1 MAQQQALSPTQL
13 TWVREPLS
21 ELLKQVRLALETQDD
36 DAGNVNFSGALQ
48 HLSQLAA
55 TLRMLSIDG
64 AAHAIEEMHAL
75 VDDLSS
81 GKVADPEQE
90 ALGTLLGGTVVVDD
104 YLDRLQIGQSDL
116 PLVLLPLVNDI
127 RAARS
132 KSLLPEGAFFKPELI
147 AELPPIPLFA
157 DRMEERELSRLRQL
171 YQTALRNWLRVEK
184 NETPLRRL
192 MVICDALAEAA
203 PEIPEQRM
211 WRVAVVAIY
220 GFLAGHVHAGI
231 GIKRILVRLDLHL
244 KRLADGSADRNKL
257 VEESDLLTRSLLFYL
272 AMAEPG
278 NAAVQAVADHYRLVE
293 LLPDRTVLDQAWG
306 SVRGRNREV
315 FESVTKGVLEELLNV
330 KDVLDLQMRA
340 AAIDPGA
347 IGPLGVTLNNAANT
361 LEMLNVASAAELVRG
376 ESERLET
383 LVQTPE
389 KMDQE
394 ALIDVAT
401 SLLQVEAHIQ
411 RAADAMGEVERER
424 PMNQSGL
431 GGHEFNKVV
440 GTLLSHTLDNLHLA
454 QQQLEQWLIG
464 AADSN
469 TGQSILRLLEESSG
483 AVQMLEQQE
492 VSSLLLQ
499 SANYLR
505 NELIEAPE
513 RPSDD
518 DITSYADALA
528 ALEIFLTSLR
538 DNQGLREDLLQ
549 RAGLKLTELG
559 YGVEQLQRAQAE
571 AAAAAE
577 AATQAAAQ
585 AEAEAEAKRQQQA
598 AAEAAA
604 KAAAEEPNLQ
614 LVSNEPK
621 ADDTPTESKP
631 SGLSELSLEPVE
643 PKVEETELEESQA
656 SPAAP
661 PSAGLS
667 LVDIEG
673 DTPSAPEPTPAD
685 VEATPA
691 KEELTL
697 EAPTEALPAEPT
709 ADLNDGLQLVDFD
722 GAAGLP
728 ADESA
733 PAEASASSSVPTAA
747 PNDFV
752 SSSDV
757 TDNEAPAISLVPG
770 RQDDAQP
777 SEVPPQ
783 EPMELSTETPTVE
796 THSNDLDGLV
806 EAADMLAPEAE
817 IPERTEVEDDAAAA
831 PVKPA
836 AEAEPVPDIDPEF
849 LEIFLEEFEAEQADL
864 STAVPKLQENP
875 YDRDLF
881 TDVRRSFHT
890 LKGSGRM
897 VGAMEIGEFAWEIES
912 MLNRV
917 LDGQLSMS
925 QAMPVVA
932 EAVALLPALRERLI
946 GQGEAATA
954 EQAKAIAQ
962 TAIGLTNPVS
972 TVEPEE
978 APEDQILDTAATD
991 TSDHSAETTEP
1002 ELIGTED
1009 MVDLADD
1016 AGLPAV
1022 DAAEPETLTA
1032 APEPNVES
1040 TPTDEPEITPAS
1052 TSLSLENLEL
1062 EATEEPEM
1070 SLEDELSL
1078 VMDDAATDDSVAE
1091 APVSDDEPKLSL
1103 DDLALEPT
1111 DATDPMAVTEADGL
1125 SLEESLNE
1133 AVEAQT
1139 SEPDV
1144 VEPPT
1149 VEEPAVEELAEVAS
1163 AEPEVSTEAAEL
1175 PEEALIDPTLVE
1187 LIRTELGEHLSTIQS
1202 YLDDSEYRGWAEVPG
1217 EGLVRAIHTIAG
1229 NLGLANHLQDTE
1241 SLHAVER
1248 YMRELGAMRKPPELS
1263 GLQLLK
1269 ATALLTR
1276 QRLERLNK
1284 ANMAVTDIDVTAL
1297 GQQAQTLLDQLYR
1310 QLEAELAEQS
1320 RSVKAPLD
1328 GSTLETPESE
1338 DSTELTLEPTEAP
1351 SSQGLSLES
1360 VADEGSSDIEVPL
1373 DDVTLETTAD
1383 HSAPEINVETSI
1395 GEAPAA
1401 ADTNTQSPVEAAP
1414 QSEAPKASEPELG
1427 AFDLEPF
1434 GSFDDSG
1441 ATVDDDPWA
1450 DSFELNA
1457 PQETSSDSSAD
1468 ETTASDTEET
1478 FDTAGDWLNESDLA
1492 ALVGEDDTDEEN
1504 AEPVT
1509 DSTEND
1515 VVETIDFSDDS
1526 LPPMEAPE
1534 SAEPSSSVVDLG
1546 QYRNRGQSEEAPT
1559 MAPVID
1565 DSSESLAPE
1574 ADDVIASDKEL
1585 IDDEQT
1591 IELGNDDLDAALEA
1605 LDAESDAN
1613 SLIESVSDT
1622 PEVTEISDSD
1632 LDSLDQIADELGV
1645 SDSDFETESTVTE
1658 LDAAESETIDSDT
1671 PELEPNEPPA
1681 LDDDAAAFAKE
1692 TTAQLMAMAHE
1703 ETEAS
1708 QDAEPKLS
1716 EPETAEQTEV
1726 APAAPEAPAE
1736 AAVQLVDVN
1745 YGALDADL
1753 LDIFLEESEEILEGM
1768 DNSLQEWRDSQEVTS
1783 LNELKRQLHTLKG
1796 GARMAGLDPIGE
1808 LGHELETML
1817 ELSAPTGYAGADME
1831 TIQFGCDELHGM
1843 LEAAYKRNAIPAS
1856 RLLAGDMSAGPATAP
1871 VEDTAPAVAAAS
1883 EAPAEAPKPAA
1894 PTLPDAPEEAKSA
1907 TEIAAT
1913 EGRAPNTEVIRVNAV
1928 LLDNLVNFAGEI
1940 SIFRSRIEQEVG
1952 SIRTHVAEV
1961 DETVQRLREQL
1972 RKLEL
1977 ETEAQILSR
1986 FQREQDAPG
1995 HEFDPLELDRYSTIQ
2010 QLSRALAESVNDLIS
2025 LQEVLDTASSNSE
2038 TLLLQQSRVNTEL
2051 QEGLMQTRLVPFAS
2065 LAPRLRRVVRRAA
2078 GESDKK
2084 ARVELDFLGGEGLLD
2099 RNVLDRITAPL
2110 EHMLRNSIVHGIEL
2124 PSERRGSG
2132 KDEEGVITISVD
2144 REATELLIR
2153 VRDDGRGIN
2162 PEKIHKRAIELG
2174 LTTPQAQLTVN
2185 EVLSFIFSSGFSTA
2199 SELTELAGRGVG
2211 MDVVGNEVR
2220 QLGGSI
2226 DIHTEI
2232 GKGTQFDIRIPLSL
2246 AVMQAIMVRAGERS
2260 YAIPLTSVRG
2270 VAKMPIKEYLEAVDS
2285 TQPVFEYG
2293 GREYPILELEPQLG
2307 LESLGVPDVS
2317 VPLLMIEA
2325 GESRAALR
2333 VAELQNHREIVV
2345 KPVGPQ
2351 ISSIPGILG
2360 GTITGDGQVVIIL
2373 DMGPLIRRGLS
2384 ENRLPGVQMEYMSE
2398 NLQEQRRTP
2407 TVMVVDDSITMRKV
2421 TSRVLENRKL
2431 EVMTARDGL
2440 DAVEIMYDRIP
2451 DLILLDIEMPRMD
2464 GYELASHVRNDPRLR
2479 HIPMMIISSR
2489 TGEKHRQRGDEVGVD
2504 RYLGK
2509 PYREPELIKN
2519 VFELL
2524 EMEQPED

>member
-75 VDDLSS
+75 VDDLAT
-81 GKVADPEQE
+81 GKVEDPEQE

-157 DRMEERELSRLRQL
+157 DRMEERDLSRLRQL

-192 MVICDALAEAA
+192 MVICDALSEAA

-244 KRLADGSADRNKL
+244 KRLADGSAERSKL

-492 VSSLLLQ
+492 ISSLLLQ

-518 DITSYADALA
+518 DITAYADALA

-559 YGVEQLQRAQAE
+559 YGADALERAQAE
-571 AAAAAE
+571 AEAKAA
-577 AATQAAAQ
+577 
-585 AEAEAEAKRQQQA
+585 AEAEAEAKTQA
-598 AAEAAA
+598 AAPVPEAPPPAPEA
-604 KAAAEEPNLQ
+604 PAVEPNLQ
-614 LVSNEPK
+614 LVDNDAK
-621 ADDTPTESKP
+621 ADTNDGGSA
-631 SGLSELSLEPVE
+631 LSDLSLEPVE
-643 PKVEETELEESQA
+643 PT
-656 SPAAP
+656 AP
-661 PSAGLS
+661 EPEATVPSTPAGLS
-667 LVDIEG
+667 LVDMEG
-673 DTPSAPEPTPAD
+673 DSDSIDTTAGAG
-685 VEATPA
+685 
-691 KEELTL
+691 
-697 EAPTEALPAEPT
+697 LP
-709 ADLNDGLQLVDFD
+709 DGLQLVDLD
-722 GAAGLP
+722 GEKPAAPTL
-728 ADESA
+728 SA
-733 PAEASASSSVPTAA
+733 PEAPSADSSADTNADT
-747 PNDFV
+747 NDFV
-752 SSSDV
+752 STNDV
-757 TDNEAPAISLVPG
+757 TDNDAPPISLVPE
-770 RQDDAQP
+770 AP
-777 SEVPPQ
+777 SAVES
-783 EPMELSTETPTVE
+783 EPVVDSEPAIEAVS
-796 THSNDLDGLV
+796 HDLDGLV

-817 IPERTEVEDDAAAA
+817 IPERTEDNSDEAAAA
-831 PVKPA
+831 VKPA

-864 STAVPKLQENP
+864 SVAVPKLQENP

-881 TDVRRSFHT
+881 TDIRRSFHT

-897 VGAMEIGEFAWEIES
+897 VGAMEIGEFAWEIEN

-917 LDGQLSMS
+917 LDGQLSMA
-925 QAMPVVA
+925 QALPVVA
-932 EAVALLPALRERLI
+932 DAVALLPALRERLI
-946 GQGEAATA
+946 GKGEAITA
-954 EQAKAIAQ
+954 EKAKAIAK
-962 TAIGLTNPVS
+962 TAIEVS
-972 TVEPEE
+972 DPSSSAEPEE
-978 APEDQILDTAATD
+978 AAEDQILETAPTLDEPPVETAQTELEAPAVEPSP
-991 TSDHSAETTEP
+991 TESMVTETIEVSA
-1002 ELIGTED
+1002 
-1009 MVDLADD
+1009 D
-1016 AGLPAV
+1016 AGLP
-1022 DAAEPETLTA
+1022 EQQA
-1032 APEPNVES
+1032 APADD
-1040 TPTDEPEITPAS
+1040 TDTKAD
-1052 TSLSLENLEL
+1052 TGLSLEQLEL
-1062 EATEEPEM
+1062 DTPEDSSI

-1078 VMDDAATDDSVAE
+1078 VMDEVDEVAE
-1091 APVSDDEPKLSL
+1091 PVQKSELSL
-1103 DDLALEPT
+1103 DDLALELT
-1111 DATDPMAVTEADGL
+1111 LDAPSDLEPVQAANPPEAPAGDGL
-1125 SLEESLNE
+1125 SLDTLEL
-1133 AVEAQT
+1133 
-1139 SEPDV
+1139 
-1144 VEPPT
+1144 
-1149 VEEPAVEELAEVAS
+1149 EPAVSDTPEAVTTEVDVPSSDELAEVAMADS
-1163 AEPEVSTEAAEL
+1163 SPADAASTDAAPAEPEL
-1175 PEEALIDPTLVE
+1175 PEEELIDSTLAE
-1187 LIRTELGEHLSTIQS
+1187 LIRTELGEHLSTIQA

-1217 EGLVRAIHTIAG
+1217 EGIVRAIHTIAG

-1241 SLHAVER
+1241 SLHTVER
-1248 YMRELGAMRKPPELS
+1248 YMRELGAMRKPPEQP
-1263 GLQLLK
+1263 GLLLLK
-1269 ATALLTR
+1269 DTALLTN

-1284 ANMAVTDIDVTAL
+1284 ANMADTDVNVEAL
-1297 GQQAQTLLDQLYR
+1297 GQRAQALLDQLYR

-1328 GSTLETPESE
+1328 EALADNSS
-1338 DSTELTLEPTEAP
+1338 SNELTLEPSNDTNAKE
-1351 SSQGLSLES
+1351 LSLEPI
-1360 VADEGSSDIEVPL
+1360 ADEQSAGEQSNSVELALEDI
-1373 DDVTLETTAD
+1373 TLESSAEAVEAELSVESSVEPTA
-1383 HSAPEINVETSI
+1383 ETSP
-1395 GEAPAA
+1395 EPSSA
-1401 ADTNTQSPVEAAP
+1401 ADKAELEANDQA
-1414 QSEAPKASEPELG
+1414 SSEPELG

-1434 GSFDDSG
+1434 GSFDDNA

-1450 DSFELNA
+1450 DSFSL
-1457 PQETSSDSSAD
+1457 DSSEEKTSDAPAAD
-1468 ETTASDTEET
+1468 TTAEESTEADDG
-1478 FDTAGDWLNESDLA
+1478 FDMGGDWLNESDLA
-1492 ALVGEDDTDEEN
+1492 ALVGDDATEEVTIIDDEPASEDG
-1504 AEPVT
+1504 
-1509 DSTEND
+1509 
-1515 VVETIDFSDDS
+1515 IDFSDEV
-1526 LPPMEAPE
+1526 LPPVD
-1534 SAEPSSSVVDLG
+1534 SAEPDEKPSSVVDLG
-1546 QYRNRGQSEEAPT
+1546 QYRNRTQSDALSGEASNELINDEILPPET
-1559 MAPVID
+1559 IAETTDDTPQSDIPEVIV
-1565 DSSESLAPE
+1565 DSS
-1574 ADDVIASDKEL
+1574 DD
-1585 IDDEQT
+1585 
-1591 IELGNDDLDAALEA
+1591 A
-1605 LDAESDAN
+1605 LDAIVDTPAVGDDLAEVIGDELTASDT
-1613 SLIESVSDT
+1613 SSTDIEAIEIADTTLADELDELDRLSDDLLLDMDDTDSAATSVPEVTDT
-1622 PEVTEISDSD
+1622 PE
-1632 LDSLDQIADELGV
+1632 AELINDDPSEDV
-1645 SDSDFETESTVTE
+1645 IDKN
-1658 LDAAESETIDSDT
+1658 AE
-1671 PELEPNEPPA
+1671 
-1681 LDDDAAAFAKE
+1681 DDAAAFAKE
-1692 TTAQLMAMAHE
+1692 TTAQLMAMAN
-1703 ETEAS
+1703 
-1708 QDAEPKLS
+1708 DAEP
-1716 EPETAEQTEV
+1716 EPELDTQAELDVPAATPTETDNKPEA
-1726 APAAPEAPAE
+1726 APASAAE
-1736 AAVQLVDVN
+1736 DVVKLVEVN

-1796 GARMAGLDPIGE
+1796 GARMAGLDVIGE

-1856 RLLAGDMSAGPATAP
+1856 RLLAGDMSEGPAM
-1871 VEDTAPAVAAAS
+1871 APAATPTAAVETPAAAV
-1883 EAPAEAPKPAA
+1883 EAEAPTAPTA

-2051 QEGLMQTRLVPFAS
+2051 QEGLMQTRLVPFTS

-2285 TQPVFEYG
+2285 TQPIFEYG
-2293 GREYPILELEPQLG
+2293 GREYPLLELEPQLG

-2440 DAVEIMYDRIP
+2440 DAVEIMYDRVP